1 MTTSVQR
8 PGADPV
14 TGRHRG
20 PPAVDLAIGAAWA
33 AWRLGVGTTRIAA
46 PALRP
51 VAHVVP
57 TRWLTVL
64 ERSGAD
70 RRARLRAHLSTAL
83 DALVP
88 GLLSEILR
96 RAGLT
101 EMLLRYVDLD
111 AIVAAVDLDAAA
123 SRIDV
128 DAIVRRADLDAAAAR
143 IDVDAVA
150 ARLDLD
156 RVLRR
161 VDVDGVARRL
171 DLVAVLDRID
181 LTAVVLHRVDLKAL
195 ADAVLAQ
202 VDLVALA
209 EEVIDAVDLPEIIRE
224 STGSMASDTV
234 RGARMQGIS
243 ADEAVGRAMDRLLL
257 RHSPRSLR
265 APAPPPDRTT

>member
-8 PGADPV
+8 PGAGPV
-14 TGRHRG
+14 TGRGHSA

-51 VAHVVP
+51 VAHLVP
-57 TRWLTVL
+57 TRWLSAL

-70 RRARLRAHLSTAL
+70 RRARLRAQLSTAL
-83 DALVP
+83 DVLVP
-88 GLLSEILR
+88 ALLSEVLR
-96 RAGLT
+96 RAALN
-101 EMLLRYVDLD
+101 EMLRRYVDLD
-111 AIVAAVDLDAAA
+111 GIVAAVDLDAAA
-123 SRIDV
+123 SRVDV

-156 RVLRR
+156 S
-161 VDVDGVARRL
+161 
-171 DLVAVLDRID
+171 VLDRID

-195 ADAVLAQ
+195 AEAVLAQ

-209 EEVIDAVDLPEIIRE
+209 EVVIDAVDLPEIIRE

-265 APAPPPDRTT
+265 APGPPRDRTT